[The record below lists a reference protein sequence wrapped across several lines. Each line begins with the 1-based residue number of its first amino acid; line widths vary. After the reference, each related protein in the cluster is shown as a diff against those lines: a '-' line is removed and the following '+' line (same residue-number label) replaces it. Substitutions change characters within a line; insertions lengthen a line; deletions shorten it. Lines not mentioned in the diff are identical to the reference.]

1 MTFQTY
7 SSHQLSQESISR
19 HKKKIS
25 STKQISHIIEPHMP
39 ITYANNKPLPKPV
52 PQTRATRNERT
63 NEQNKDRLMMGQEMV
78 PRRTDCQPFGRKDR
92 SLLAPPYQ
100 HHKTVILNGKVNA
113 CVCVCLCVLH
123 HWPIKM
129 PYFSYIYS
137 FFHYAKPDLFLG
149 LGTKRVWG

>member
-1 MTFQTY
+1 MAFQTY
-7 SSHQLSQESISR
+7 SSHKLSQESISR

-63 NEQNKDRLMMGQEMV
+63 NEQNKDRFMMGQEMV
-78 PRRTDCQPFGRKDR
+78 PRRTDCQPFGRKDG
-92 SLLAPPYQ
+92 SFLVPPHQ

-113 CVCVCLCVLH
+113 CVCVFVRITSLAHQNAIFLLHIFVLSLCQARS
-123 HWPIKM
+123 I
-129 PYFSYIYS
+129 
-137 FFHYAKPDLFLG
+137 LG
-149 LGTKRVWG
+149 AGN